1 LLHHSIRVSI
11 KNFSARQGLPVKKG
25 DAPLVQVGLQV
36 LVCCLRSS
44 RIFMQ
49 ALMAVSCPLM
59 FAVQLVGA
67 AGIEDIVW
75 QKQEDVSTVGSAG
88 FDDPLVLRVAMAK
101 LR

>member
-1 LLHHSIRVSI
+1 
-11 KNFSARQGLPVKKG
+11 
-25 DAPLVQVGLQV
+25 
-36 LVCCLRSS
+36 
-44 RIFMQ
+44 
-49 ALMAVSCPLM
+49 MAVSCPLM